1 MIISDYLTLVRE
13 CQYYY
18 RVDDLVMREC
28 LIIYVVVAPHP
39 TSNIKERACVRL
51 SVNIIQV
58 SQVFLPPVQCYSPA
72 TA

>member
-39 TSNIKERACVRL
+39 TYNIKELEPVCLCPSL
-51 SVNIIQV
+51 SQHNS
-58 SQVFLPPVQCYSPA
+58 SQSGLSPRCPV
-72 TA
+72 